1 MKQTKT
7 LRLLFALAV
16 LLFSSPTWAGSSYFK
31 NLSFTVKNPETA
43 KGIVYLA
50 PYIKS
55 DTTYCE
61 VSKDPKV
68 ARVRGNMTASGN
80 EFKVKVFALP
90 ADGYVLD
97 CLTTPKAYAS
107 KKYHDEAIRSSKD
120 TRCRA

>member
-50 PYIKS
+50 PYI
-55 DTTYCE
+55 
-61 VSKDPKV
+61 P
-68 ARVRGNMTASGN
+68 TA
-80 EFKVKVFALP
+80 K
-90 ADGYVLD
+90 
-97 CLTTPKAYAS
+97 
-107 KKYHDEAIRSSKD
+107 
-120 TRCRA
+120 

>member
-55 DTTYCE
+55 DTAYCE

-80 EFKVKVFALP
+80 EFILLKVV
-90 ADGYVLD
+90 VL
-97 CLTTPKAYAS
+97 LLLSVLLISHVLVLVLLFMT
-107 KKYHDEAIRSSKD
+107 
-120 TRCRA
+120 